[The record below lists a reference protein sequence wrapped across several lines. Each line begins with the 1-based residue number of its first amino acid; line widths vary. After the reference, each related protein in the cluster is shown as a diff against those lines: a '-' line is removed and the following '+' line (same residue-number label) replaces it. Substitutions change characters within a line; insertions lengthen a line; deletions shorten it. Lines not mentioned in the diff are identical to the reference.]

1 MRKTFDGLRC
11 KRSNFEQSIGV
22 SVRAATV
29 ETTMMTHIIQPNCL
43 KSTPVIPVTIVRGK
57 NTAIIVS
64 VEATTE
70 MATSFVPCIA
80 ACDGA
85 EPRSMCVVTFSKTTM
100 ASSTTIPMAI
110 ESDESEMMLIVLPVM
125 AK

>member
-1 MRKTFDGLRC
+1 
-11 KRSNFEQSIGV
+11 
-22 SVRAATV
+22 
-29 ETTMMTHIIQPNCL
+29 MMTHIIQPNCL

-110 ESDESEMMLIVLPVM
+110 ESDESETMLIVLPVM